1 LLDSVRPAPALAV
14 PKSPAHPRARHL
26 VSRSRPRFRPRA
38 GAARSAWSS
47 RKG

>member
-1 LLDSVRPAPALAV
+1 MAIPN
-14 PKSPAHPRARHL
+14 SPARPRARHL

-38 GAARSAWSS
+38 GAARSASSS